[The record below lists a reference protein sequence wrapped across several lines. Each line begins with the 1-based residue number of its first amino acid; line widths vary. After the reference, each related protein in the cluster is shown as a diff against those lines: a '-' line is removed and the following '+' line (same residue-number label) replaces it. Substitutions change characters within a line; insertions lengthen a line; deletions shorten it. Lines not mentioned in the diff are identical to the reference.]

1 MKIFQIYVT
10 DQALN
15 DMKQIYDYISFYLES
30 PQVALKQYNRIAKA
44 IERLNFMPNRNK
56 VINLGL
62 ERSVNIRQMI
72 VDNYSIIYNIKDDV
86 ITVLRDY
93 KK

>member
-1 MKIFQIYVT
+1 
-10 DQALN
+10 
-15 DMKQIYDYISFYLES
+15 
-30 PQVALKQYNRIAKA
+30 
-44 IERLNFMPNRNK
+44 MPNRNK

-86 ITVLRDY
+86 VTVLRVLYNASDITNKFNKIY
-93 KK
+93 SR